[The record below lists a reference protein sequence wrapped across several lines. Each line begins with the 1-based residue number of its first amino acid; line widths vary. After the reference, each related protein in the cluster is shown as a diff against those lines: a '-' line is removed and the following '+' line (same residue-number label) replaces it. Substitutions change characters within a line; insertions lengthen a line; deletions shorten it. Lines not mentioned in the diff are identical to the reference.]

1 MRGCALLACLLSAA
15 LIATG
20 CTRHAPAETTEPR
33 AASGMSLPGEF
44 GGQEPGS
51 LISANSMP
59 TVDLRLSVVSSV
71 AARITYL
78 STSGID
84 GSRQEVSG
92 TVFAPKGDPPEGGW
106 PVIAYG
112 HPTTGTR
119 SECAP
124 SLDPM
129 LLGLSTTVT
138 GLVKAGFVVA
148 ISDYQGLGL
157 DHTYHPYLD
166 ATTEGYNLID
176 SVRAARKLIPDT
188 SDRWAAFGGSQGGQ
202 AAWAANELA
211 AEYGGGLTLVGSASY
226 SAPLAIDGFVDAAV
240 DGTLTS
246 EQRLA
251 LLQIL
256 TSLAQESADFN
267 LDDYRRGVAS
277 AKQDVLLSCKG
288 PEVTERDDLANQVSA
303 DDMRPADQQAAD
315 FLRTRLQEMSLPHLT
330 ATAPMLV
337 VYGGQ
342 DQIVPPT
349 WTDRALDTACR
360 KGDVIQIELQVDKG
374 HADVDGGSAFPWV
387 NDRFAGVPPRN
398 DCPAFIGPPE
408 PPVEPEAS
416 DPTDS
421 ADAPAP
427 AEASE

>member
-1 MRGCALLACLLSAA
+1 MRGCALLSCLLSAA

-20 CTRHAPAETTEPR
+20 CSRQAPAEPPQPP
-33 AASGMSLPGEF
+33 AGSGMSLPGEF

-51 LISANSMP
+51 LISANSLP
-59 TVDLRLSVVSSV
+59 TIDRRLSGVSSV
-71 AARITYL
+71 AARINYL

-84 GSRQEVSG
+84 GSRQEVTG

-112 HPTTGTR
+112 HPTTGIR

-138 GLVKAGFVVA
+138 GLVRAGFVVA

-157 DHTYHPYLD
+157 DRTYHPYLD

-176 SVRAARKLIPDT
+176 SVRAARKLIPNT

-211 AEYGGGLTLVGSASY
+211 AEYGADLTLVGSASY
-226 SAPLAIDGFVDAAV
+226 SAPLAISGFADAAV

-246 EQRLA
+246 EQSIA
-251 LLQIL
+251 LLHIL
-256 TSLAQESADFN
+256 MSLAQESPDFR
-267 LDDYRRGVAS
+267 LDDYRRGLAS
-277 AKQDVLLSCKG
+277 DKQNVLLTCKG
-288 PEVTERDDLANQVSA
+288 PEVAERDELANQLPA
-303 DDMRPADQQAAD
+303 DDLRPAGQQAAD
-315 FLRTRLQEMSLPHLT
+315 FLRTRLQEMSLPRLP
-330 ATAPMLV
+330 ATAPMLI

-342 DQIVPPT
+342 DQLVPPT
-349 WTDRALDTACR
+349 WTDRALDVACR
-360 KGDVIQIELQVDKG
+360 KGDIIQIELQPDKG
-374 HADVDGGSAFPWV
+374 HADVDGGTAFPWI
-387 NDRFAGVPPRN
+387 NDRFAGAPPRN
-398 DCPAFIGPPE
+398 DCPEFIGPTE
-408 PPVEPEAS
+408 PPATPEAAEVPV
-416 DPTDS
+416 DPEVLE
-421 ADAPAP
+421 AP
-427 AEASE
+427 E